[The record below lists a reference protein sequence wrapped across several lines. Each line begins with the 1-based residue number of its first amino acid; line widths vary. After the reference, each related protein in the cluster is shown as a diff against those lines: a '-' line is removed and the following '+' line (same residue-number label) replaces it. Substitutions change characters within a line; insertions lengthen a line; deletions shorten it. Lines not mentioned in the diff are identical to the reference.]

1 MGFRILLLLIIGLM
15 LFLSGIKLLGHS
27 LKEAGGKRSQQILQK
42 YAKDAFR
49 STIAGTAVTA
59 IIQSSSATTVMVVAL
74 VNAGMLSMVQAAGV
88 ILGANIG
95 TTITS
100 QIIAFEVS
108 NLAPLVIF
116 TGLGIVIFCRQ
127 KTLKLAG
134 KIVCGLGVV
143 FLGMDV
149 MSYAMEPMKEVPW
162 FINFLTHFENPLFGV
177 LAGIIMTAT
186 IQSSSASIAILQTL
200 AASGALSLSNCIYL
214 LYGYNIGTCVTALL
228 ACIGLNVAAKRAAL
242 LHVLFNV
249 AGVLFFILLEPLG
262 ISYINFVESL
272 TPNDPVR
279 QIANAH
285 TVFNILSALVIYP
298 FIKVMVNFT
307 ERLIP
312 EHSWEKRKNLS
323 TKKYAKAL

>member
-1 MGFRILLLLIIGLM
+1 MGFRILLLIIIGLM

-116 TGLGIVIFCRQ
+116 TGLGIVIFCR
-127 KTLKLAG
+127 KK
-134 KIVCGLGVV
+134 
-143 FLGMDV
+143 
-149 MSYAMEPMKEVPW
+149 
-162 FINFLTHFENPLFGV
+162 H
-177 LAGIIMTAT
+177 
-186 IQSSSASIAILQTL
+186 
-200 AASGALSLSNCIYL
+200 LSL
-214 LYGYNIGTCVTALL
+214 
-228 ACIGLNVAAKRAAL
+228 
-242 LHVLFNV
+242 
-249 AGVLFFILLEPLG
+249 P
-262 ISYINFVESL
+262 
-272 TPNDPVR
+272 
-279 QIANAH
+279 
-285 TVFNILSALVIYP
+285 
-298 FIKVMVNFT
+298 
-307 ERLIP
+307 ER
-312 EHSWEKRKNLS
+312 
-323 TKKYAKAL
+323 